1 MSDIAALAGDAL
13 GLMTPVLFAALGGL
27 LSELAG
33 MLNIALEGLI
43 GVGAFAAAVVAI
55 QSGSLAAGIAVG
67 AATGAVVAWGF
78 GAATLR
84 LRANAF
90 VTGLAVNL
98 LASGLTVS
106 VSARLFHT
114 KGVVKIAAGAL
125 PVLSPEAMGQASL
138 PGRIF
143 LGHDILTYASWMA
156 VPLVWLLVARTP
168 FGMRLRAAGSNP
180 RALVTL
186 GKKPDRYKIIA
197 VILSGLAC
205 GLAGASLSLGL
216 GAYVPNA
223 TAGRGWIALVAVYL
237 GGRGPAGV
245 LAACFVFALA
255 SSLANY
261 AQGFLTVPSDF
272 ILALPYVIT
281 LLALVGAAVW
291 KRLRQTQ

>member
-13 GLMTPVLFAALGGL
+13 GLMTPILFAALGGL
-27 LSELAG
+27 LSELSG

-43 GVGAFAAAVVAI
+43 GVGAFGAAVAAI
-55 QSGSLAAGIAVG
+55 QSGSLAVGVLAG
-67 AATGAVVAWGF
+67 AATGAIVAWGF

-84 LRANAF
+84 LRANGF

-98 LASGLTVS
+98 LASGITVS

-114 KGVVKIAAGAL
+114 KGVVTVAAGAL
-125 PVLSPEAMGQASL
+125 PVLSLEAAGQPSFL
-138 PGRIF
+138 GRVL
-143 LGHDILTYASWMA
+143 LGHDALTYASWMA
-156 VPLVWLLVARTP
+156 VPLVWLLMARTP

-180 RALVTL
+180 RSLVTL
-186 GKKPDRYKIIA
+186 GKRPERYKLVAI
-197 VILSGLAC
+197 ILSGLAC

-237 GGRGPAGV
+237 GGRNPAGV

-261 AQGFLTVPSDF
+261 AQGFLSVPADF
-272 ILALPYVIT
+272 ILALPYLIT
-281 LLALVGAAVW
+281 LAALVLAAVA
-291 KRLRQTQ
+291 KKLKAAR

>member
-1 MSDIAALAGDAL
+1 MSDLAALAGDAL
-13 GLMTPVLFAALGGL
+13 GLMTPILFAALGGL
-27 LSELAG
+27 LSELSG

-43 GVGAFAAAVVAI
+43 GVGAFGAAVVAI
-55 QSGSLAAGIAVG
+55 RSGSLVAGILAG
-67 AATGAVVAWGF
+67 AATGAIVAWGF

-84 LRANAF
+84 LRANGF

-114 KGVVKIAAGAL
+114 KGVVKVAAGAL
-125 PVLSPEAMGQASL
+125 PVLSPEAMGPASF
-138 PGRIF
+138 PGRIL
-143 LGHDILTYASWMA
+143 LGHDALAYASWVA
-156 VPLVWLLVARTP
+156 VPLVWLLVSRTP

-186 GKKPDRYKIIA
+186 GKRPERYKLVAI
-197 VILSGLAC
+197 ILSGLAC

-237 GGRGPAGV
+237 GGRSPGGV

-261 AQGFLTVPSDF
+261 AQGFLAVPSDF
-272 ILALPYVIT
+272 ILALPYLIT
-281 LLALVGAAVW
+281 LAALVLAAALA
-291 KRLRQTQ
+291 KLKSTR